1 MTSRTVLEL
10 FVQQDDELTDTA
22 IMNCSP
28 GEGLCGCAEAVLAT
42 CCRVLQ
48 TPQKHA
54 TLGYLNDSHR
64 TPCENSPSL
73 PRCSS

>member
-28 GEGLCGCAEAVLAT
+28 GEELCGCAEAVLAT

-54 TLGYLNDSHR
+54 TLGYTARIGQCDSFFR
-64 TPCENSPSL
+64 RLANKIQ
-73 PRCSS
+73 